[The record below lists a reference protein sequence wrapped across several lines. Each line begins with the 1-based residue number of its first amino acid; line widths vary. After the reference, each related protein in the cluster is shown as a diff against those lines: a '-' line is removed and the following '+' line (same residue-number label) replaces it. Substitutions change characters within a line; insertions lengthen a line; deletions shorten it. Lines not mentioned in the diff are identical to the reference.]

1 MCSLQL
7 DQVNSD
13 PLYSKTLKYWY
24 DEWKSFSGEV
34 KDGTIGIDI
43 VNIRVVLLDVINE
56 YELNKF
62 QSENNRKVYIKL
74 IENLISERHMKL
86 YRNELLI
93 LKEKLETKDGQVAY
107 VIAKEL
113 SKKISKENFAQILFD
128 ELLVI
133 IEKKLFS
140 KKDRIKIKN
149 LTKDIIIDLVT
160 LGKNI
165 EDIETLLSDV
175 FQTYSVP
182 EELGEIFIF
191 SNILLLACL
200 LSKPKNILII

>member
-140 KKDRIKIKN
+140 KKDRIKI
-149 LTKDIIIDLVT
+149 
-160 LGKNI
+160 
-165 EDIETLLSDV
+165 
-175 FQTYSVP
+175 
-182 EELGEIFIF
+182 
-191 SNILLLACL
+191 
-200 LSKPKNILII
+200 